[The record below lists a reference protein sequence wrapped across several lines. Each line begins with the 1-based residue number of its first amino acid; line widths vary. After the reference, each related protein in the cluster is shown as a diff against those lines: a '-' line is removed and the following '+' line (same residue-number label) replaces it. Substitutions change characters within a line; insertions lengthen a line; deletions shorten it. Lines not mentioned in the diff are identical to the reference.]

1 MATVCVHF
9 PPAEYLKERLTKL
22 TEDSATDDSWLDFAD
37 GWIAVLKLRSEMDSE
52 RGQAILDCMCLDED
66 VLIGLGAAEQLSHA
80 VLKEPPTELL
90 KLLKQGPGKHLKKHE
105 YEYRRKID
113 EELSQI
119 RRIMELQV
127 RAVALI
133 GTALLSLLVG
143 VANFMSRLLYDDMY
157 AGEGGAAGAS

>member
-1 MATVCVHF
+1 MCL

-22 TEDSATDDSWLDFAD
+22 TEDSATDQSWLDFAD
-37 GWIAVLKLRSEMDSE
+37 GWIAVLNLRSEMDSE

-80 VLKEPPTELL
+80 VLEKPPTELL

-113 EELSQI
+113 GELSQI
-119 RRIMELQV
+119 RRIMELQL

-143 VANFMSRLLYDDMY
+143 VANFISRLLYDDMY
-157 AGEGGAAGAS
+157 AVDSSGGTAGAS